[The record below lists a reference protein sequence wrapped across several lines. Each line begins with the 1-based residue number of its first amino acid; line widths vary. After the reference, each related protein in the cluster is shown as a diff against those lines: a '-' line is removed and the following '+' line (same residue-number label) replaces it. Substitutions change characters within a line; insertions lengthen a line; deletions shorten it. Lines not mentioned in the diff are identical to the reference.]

1 MNRIF
6 NKAMNALRLVRGDAG
21 FWLGEIQGD
30 GRVAGVRL
38 PLDRAPSSHF
48 NHGFYGEKRWRYRED
63 SDGVV
68 FWWGFSDLIET
79 EKQAVVK
86 WLADRGI
93 SIHRHI
99 GNTQRIQVGG
109 KTMLGMFFSHGSGPR
124 SRWRQRVQVLDN
136 QQINNGV
143 L

>member
-6 NKAMNALRLVRGDAG
+6 NKAMNALRLARGDAG

-30 GRVAGVRL
+30 GQVVGVRL

-48 NHGFYGEKRWRYRED
+48 NHGFYSDKRWRYRED

-68 FWWGFSDLIET
+68 FWWGFSDLLET
-79 EKQAVVK
+79 EKQAVVE
-86 WLADRGI
+86 WLAERGI
-93 SIHRHI
+93 GVRSHI

-109 KTMLGMFFSHGSGPR
+109 ETMLGMTFSHGSGPR
-124 SRWRQRVQVLDN
+124 SRWRLRVDVVKD
-136 QQINNGV
+136 
-143 L
+143 

>member
-1 MNRIF
+1 MNRIV
-6 NKAMNALRLVRGDAG
+6 NRAMNALRLARGDAG
-21 FWLGEIQGD
+21 FWLGEVQAG
-30 GRVAGVRL
+30 GQVVGVRL

-48 NHGFYGEKRWRYRED
+48 NHGFYGDKRWRYRED

-109 KTMLGMFFSHGSGPR
+109 ETMLAMAYSHGSGPR
-124 SRWRQRVQVLDN
+124 SRWRQQVDLVEN
-136 QQINNGV
+136 
-143 L
+143 